1 MRLRCA
7 ATEMAVRLHAKHRWC
22 ITGTPIQ
29 CKLDD
34 LYGFLRF
41 LKASSF
47 DALRWWIEVTRDPY
61 ERGDARA
68 MRQHETCVGY
78 AREVIESFRDD
89 SLKTVAGGS
98 KLSDTFI
105 THVEASKLLNSLLKL
120 RQACCHPQ
128 VGSSGLRSLQQSPM
142 TMEEILV
149 VSLVFTSNGLDIFQ
163 LVVLDSSQQY
173 EFDGQLLGSPKD
185 QVAKM
190 YNAEECDQHVAKR
203 LKLSSE
209 ASYLANGLSGEKIR
223 ETKTNL
229 LTATSDELRLAC
241 ENLKQKFLSAVNSK
255 LALAQLDFRKSYEQV
270 SSQLFL
276 KNTVCMTRSIFGFHV
291 HFARL
296 AVDIFGHKYNG
307 N

>member
-1 MRLRCA
+1 
-7 ATEMAVRLHAKHRWC
+7 MALRLHAKHHWC

-29 CKLDD
+29 RKLDD
-34 LYGFLRF
+34 LYGLLRF
-41 LKASSF
+41 LKASLF
-47 DALRWWIEVTRDPY
+47 DALRWWIEVIHDPY

-68 MRQHETCVGY
+68 MVFLHNFFKELMWRSSKVHVAEELQIPPQEECLSWLSLSPIEEHFYQRQHETC
-78 AREVIESFRDD
+78 
-89 SLKTVAGGS
+89 S

-142 TMEEILV
+142 TMEEILLM
-149 VSLVFTSNGLDIFQ
+149 SLVFTSNGLDIFQ
-163 LVVLDSSQQY
+163 LVVLGMNVSSFRDSSQQY
-173 EFDGQLLGSPKD
+173 QFDGQLLGSPKD

-190 YNAEECDQHVAKR
+190 FNAAECDQQVAKR
-203 LKLSSE
+203 LKLSTV
-209 ASYLANGLSGEKIR
+209 AYGLSGEKIC
-223 ETKTNL
+223 ETKPNL

-270 SSQLFL
+270 SS
-276 KNTVCMTRSIFGFHV
+276 
-291 HFARL
+291 
-296 AVDIFGHKYNG
+296 
-307 N
+307 